1 MPNLE
6 LIPPRVV
13 RGLGVRPVPSELGR
27 GGCRGLA
34 CCVAACCLV
43 AECFIAYQ
51 SVTPVRASPNPA
63 VN

>member
-13 RGLGVRPVPSELGR
+13 RGLGVHPVPSELGR
-27 GGCRGLA
+27 GGLSPFSVLLGGWVLA
-34 CCVAACCLV
+34 
-43 AECFIAYQ
+43 AYQ
-51 SVTPVRASPNPA
+51 SVTPVRASPNTA

>member
-13 RGLGVRPVPSELGR
+13 RGLGVRPVPSELWRGR
-27 GGCRGLA
+27 LSWFGLLLGG
-34 CCVAACCLV
+34 LV
-43 AECFIAYQ
+43 FVAYQ
-51 SVTPVRASPNPA
+51 SVTPVRASPKTA

>member
-34 CCVAACCLV
+34 CCVAASTPQTMSHRV
-43 AECFIAYQ
+43 SEC
-51 SVTPVRASPNPA
+51 NPGESLA
-63 VN
+63 

>member
-13 RGLGVRPVPSELGR
+13 RGLGVRPVPSELGGGGLSRFSVLR
-27 GGCRGLA
+27 GGWVLA
-34 CCVAACCLV
+34 
-43 AECFIAYQ
+43 AYQ
-51 SVTPVRASPNPA
+51 SVTPVRASPNTA